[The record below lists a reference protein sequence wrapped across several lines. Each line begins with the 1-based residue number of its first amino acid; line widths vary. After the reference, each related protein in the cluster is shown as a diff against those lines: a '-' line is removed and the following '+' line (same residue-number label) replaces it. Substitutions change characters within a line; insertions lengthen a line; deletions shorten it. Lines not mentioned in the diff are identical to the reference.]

1 MTADF
6 DGDEMQLYFM
16 CSPDNVLELALLSS
30 M

>member
-16 CSPDNVLELALLSS
+16 VSPDNNLEISLLSS